1 MDDTMSLKQRFC
13 TFWGTFNESHPDL
26 KMTLSIAFFVV
37 FLFYLLEI
45 VREVIDEWEVTVGT
59 RGQWVVL
66 LFTLFLAVWVAD
78 PWGTLFQ
85 LWGQCTHNSGIHPIQ
100 SHVPVQL
107 PSVAIADIVLC
118 ETRASSARRFSP
130 YAARSAPFNSN
141 SETQRMIPTGGF
153 SLPCDHCSSAW
164 LRYMCIWPESAYV
177 NFPIFRSLYFRLSPR
192 LPIHRMSIHL

>member
-26 KMTLSIAFFVV
+26 KMTLFIAFFVV

-78 PWGTLFQ
+78 PWGWCVDNDGPRSKRRRADLRGNDGPQMTSDNL
-85 LWGQCTHNSGIHPIQ
+85 LSLRAT
-100 SHVPVQL
+100 
-107 PSVAIADIVLC
+107 SVAKADLC
-118 ETRASSARRFSP
+118 
-130 YAARSAPFNSN
+130 
-141 SETQRMIPTGGF
+141 G
-153 SLPCDHCSSAW
+153 
-164 LRYMCIWPESAYV
+164 
-177 NFPIFRSLYFRLSPR
+177 
-192 LPIHRMSIHL
+192 

>member
-107 PSVAIADIVLC
+107 PSVAVADIVLS
-118 ETRASSARRFSP
+118 E
-130 YAARSAPFNSN
+130 AAGLLSKKVFTVRCPIGPFQF
-141 SETQRMIPTGGF
+141 EF
-153 SLPCDHCSSAW
+153 
-164 LRYMCIWPESAYV
+164 
-177 NFPIFRSLYFRLSPR
+177 
-192 LPIHRMSIHL
+192 